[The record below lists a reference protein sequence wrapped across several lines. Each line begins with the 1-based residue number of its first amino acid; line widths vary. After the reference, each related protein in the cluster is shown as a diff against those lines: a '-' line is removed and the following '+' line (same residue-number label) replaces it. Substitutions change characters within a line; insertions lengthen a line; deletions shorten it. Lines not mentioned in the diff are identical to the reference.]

1 MQAWQV
7 SVFRTG
13 RAQLRAAGARPPPG
27 IALSA
32 RAWCALTSK
41 LQRLLMLVSH
51 TLRLPPHAAPAPA
64 TAAPAPVTAAAGTLA
79 AADDAE
85 TEGWEGSGAG
95 AGDGAAAGAGAGEGA
110 GGEPPRLLI
119 YTQWLAHVKYV
130 AQLLRRAGVPCLAL
144 GGSLEECMGSL
155 ARFGSAGAPR
165 VLVLSSQHHASG
177 INLQCATNLI
187 VLHPYCTPTAA
198 EPADISYKQLL
209 AYEAQ
214 AVGRIRRYPQTRCV
228 HVYRIYAQGTI
239 EEALYAAQ
247 GSRRQQLN

>member
-27 IALSA
+27 VALSA

-51 TLRLPPHAAPAPA
+51 TLRLPPHAAPATAAAAPA
-64 TAAPAPVTAAAGTLA
+64 TAAASTLA
-79 AADDAE
+79 AAERTPTADAE
-85 TEGWEGSGAG
+85 TEGWEGGGAG
-95 AGDGAAAGAGAGEGA
+95 AGDGAGAGEGA